1 MRLNLFLVEVAL
13 AGSMLAFGSAAP
25 AQPAGAAGA
34 PPVPR
39 AGPPKNAPN
48 APSPANAAQEPKPGD
63 PYAAFFPSPKNTPF
77 FRPDQIPWKTNGEG
91 LLEYN
96 LFGNPREP
104 GPYAVLL
111 KWLPG
116 HYSTPHYHP
125 NARYAVVISGTWWT
139 STSNV
144 QDVTKTY
151 PLGPGTVVTD
161 VIGTVHWDGA
171 RDEPVVLML
180 MGDGP
185 SPNVKV
191 DKNGKPLGAVEF

>member
-1 MRLNLFLVEVAL
+1 MRLNFTLAGMAL
-13 AGSMLAFGSAAP
+13 AGTVLSSVASSALAQQAGTTAP
-25 AQPAGAAGA
+25 EVAI
-34 PPVPR
+34 
-39 AGPPKNAPN
+39 AGPPTNAPD
-48 APSPANAAQEPKPGD
+48 APSPTNTPQGPEPGD
-63 PYAAFFPSPKNTPF
+63 PYGAFFPSPKNTPF
-77 FRPDQIPWKTNGEG
+77 FRPDQIPWKGNGEG

-139 STSNV
+139 STSNT
-144 QDVTKTY
+144 QDTKKTY

-191 DKNGKPLGAVEF
+191 DENGKPLGSVEF